1 MFQFSRRER
10 KINLLNKYSLPEMEG
25 IWSEE
30 NKYQIWLDIE
40 LAALRGRAKVGE
52 VPTEAL
58 AKIEKNIKLD
68 LVRIK
73 EIEETTRHDM
83 IAFLE
88 GISEP
93 LGEEARFIH
102 EGMTSSDVKD
112 TARAVQM
119 KQAVELILKDLA
131 ELKDELAVQAV
142 KHKRTIMVGRT
153 HGVHAEPVTWGLKLL
168 VWYEELKRH
177 LKRFKN
183 LLETVAVGQ
192 ISGAVGTFASIN
204 PAAEKAVCAEL
215 GLEPAVIS
223 NQILQRDRHAD
234 FVSQLALVAA
244 SIEKFATEI
253 RNLQR
258 TDILEVEE
266 GFRKG
271 QKGSSAMP
279 HKKNPI
285 VCERLTGLARV
296 VRGHLVPALEDVAL
310 WHERDLTHSSVE
322 RVILPDSAILVDYML
337 QKFKGVMQELVVN
350 EERMQ
355 ENLER
360 THGLIFSQR
369 LMLALVE
376 KGLRREKAYELAQRN
391 ALIAW
396 QEGTDYRELISADQ
410 EITDYLNEKELTKV
424 FAWQAYLKELDYIY
438 NRTGV
443 FTD

>member
-1 MFQFSRRER
+1 M
-10 KINLLNKYSLPEMEG
+10 LNKYSLPEMEG

>member
-1 MFQFSRRER
+1 
-10 KINLLNKYSLPEMEG
+10 LLNKYSLPEMEG